1 MNRHEVAI
9 ALGSNLGESRNI
21 LASSLM
27 TLDKISGIEV
37 KKKSSWYQTIPIG
50 PPQPDYINSCAI
62 LKVTLNPE
70 ELLKTLLEVEI
81 KFGRQRREKWGARTL
96 DLDVILFDNIIYN
109 TPGLEIPHP
118 RMRERG
124 FVLVPL
130 AEIAPEWVD
139 PITGKTIKQLLQ
151 FIDTSGVKLL

>member
-50 PPQPDYINSCAI
+50 PPQPDYINGCAI
-62 LKVTLNPE
+62 LFVTLTPE
-70 ELLKTLLEVEI
+70 KLLKTLLEVEI
-81 KFGRQRREKWGARTL
+81 KFGRERREKWGARTL
-96 DLDVILFDNIIYN
+96 DLDVILFDNLICK
-109 TPGLEIPHP
+109 TPHLEIPHP

-130 AEIAPEWVD
+130 TEIAPEWVD
-139 PITGKTIKQLLQ
+139 PVTGKTIKQLLQ